1 MEKVSQKARIVA
13 IDDDPKVLELVTA
26 CLHHDY
32 KLDSFLNPEEAIE
45 AFETGLL
52 PDLIL
57 CDIMMPHISG
67 FDLHSQVRLLP
78 NHLSVPFLYLTAL
91 DDHQYFRKGM
101 LLGADDYITKPFL
114 PYELREA
121 VAARLEKVRLLR
133 QESQIIQE
141 KALHI
146 QTMGGFEASFA
157 GERLQWNIK
166 KSAAALL
173 LLLSS
178 EDDVP
183 IETIKREIWWES
195 VVDNSVHVLNLR
207 LRKIVEDFAELKVRK
222 GKMSLVMQY
231 PVVWDI
237 QNFENDALQ
246 ALEDLDFNAVEN
258 AIQLY
263 RGEFL
268 PNFDVPWTEHRRHY
282 YEDLYIKLLETSLKI
297 APNETSRVMAAG
309 RLERYLNG

>member
-1 MEKVSQKARIVA
+1 M
-13 IDDDPKVLELVTA
+13 
-26 CLHHDY
+26 
-32 KLDSFLNPEEAIE
+32 
-45 AFETGLL
+45 
-52 PDLIL
+52 
-57 CDIMMPHISG
+57 
-67 FDLHSQVRLLP
+67 
-78 NHLSVPFLYLTAL
+78 
-91 DDHQYFRKGM
+91 
-101 LLGADDYITKPFL
+101 
-114 PYELREA
+114 
-121 VAARLEKVRLLR
+121 
-133 QESQIIQE
+133 
-141 KALHI
+141 
-146 QTMGGFEASFA
+146 
-157 GERLQWNIK
+157 
-166 KSAAALL
+166 
-173 LLLSS
+173 
-178 EDDVP
+178 
-183 IETIKREIWWES
+183 
-195 VVDNSVHVLNLR
+195 VDNSVHVLNLR